1 MTFFAE
7 TRHSFGHTALLLS
20 GGANFGK
27 FHFGVLKA
35 LHEYDLFPRTV
46 CGASVGSC
54 IAAAICSRPYER
66 LTEIFNPEYVFDLP
80 ILKFLQDSLWDTS
93 KGLLQG

>member
-7 TRHSFGHTALLLS
+7 TRHSFGHTALMLS
-20 GGANFGK
+20 GGATFGK

-35 LHEYDLFPRTV
+35 LYEHDLFPRTI

-54 IAAAICSRPYER
+54 VAASICSRPYEEMEVII
-66 LTEIFNPEYVFDLP
+66 LFLIFFIVFVRSELH
-80 ILKFLQDSLWDTS
+80 FC
-93 KGLLQG
+93 